1 MHATVLGTGAARSTG
16 DRYQT
21 GILLESTDRTLL
33 VDAGNGVF
41 QRLAQVEHPA
51 ETIDTV
57 LLTHLHLDHVADISS
72 IVKARVLSDH
82 PEFTIV
88 GPPGTRATITQF
100 LAIDNLR
107 ERADLDIREIEPGTH
122 TIAGFDVEAV
132 ETDHSAYCLAYR
144 FGDQFTFSGDTEASP
159 DVARLAN
166 GCEVLLHDCAY
177 PDSHPNPSN
186 HPTPTS
192 LGRTLREEDVEI
204 DELYLTHL
212 YPDAADATDELRSTV
227 ASYVDASVYVPS
239 DTDVLVSSL

>member
-1 MHATVLGTGAARSTG
+1 MNVTVLGTGAAHSTG

-41 QRLAQVEHPA
+41 QRLAQIAHPA

-72 IVKARVLSDH
+72 IVKARVLSEN
-82 PEFTIV
+82 PELTVI
-88 GPPGTRATITQF
+88 GPPGTRATITQL
-100 LAIDNLR
+100 LAVDDLR
-107 ERADLDIREIEPGTH
+107 ERADLNITEIEPGTH
-122 TIAGFDVEAV
+122 TIAGFDVRAV
-132 ETDHSAYCLAYR
+132 KADHSAYCLAYR

-159 DVARLAN
+159 DVARLAD

-177 PDSHPNPSN
+177 RDSHPSPSN

-192 LGRTLREEDVEI
+192 LGRTLRKEDVEI
-204 DELYLTHL
+204 ETVYLTHL
-212 YPDAADATDELRSTV
+212 YPDAADATEELRSTV
-227 ASYVDASVYVPS
+227 ASYVDASVQVPS
-239 DTDVLVSSL
+239 DTDVLVSSH